1 MFTIHL
7 LGKFQIKYNNQ
18 ILDSDMIRSEMIV
31 KLLSFLIVHR
41 DRSLAV
47 NELADVL
54 WQEDETD
61 NPAGALKN
69 LMYRLRTIL
78 KKNFGEGEFILTS
91 RGAYAWNQKFEVTV
105 DAEEFEKYCDGAKK
119 ITDIGE
125 KIACYEKAIHLY
137 RGDFLTKYASISWI
151 VPLSTYYHSQFLSI
165 VKRVAKLYRETEQYE
180 KMEKTCAYAL
190 RYDNIDEKLHCYLIE
205 SLIYQNKLE
214 LAKEYYDRAE
224 KMLYDTL
231 GVRASAKL
239 REVHDGLMQMQKA
252 AEAAE
257 ISEVN
262 EDMAEEEPEGAFICG
277 YPIFREIYRLE
288 SRRIARLGIS
298 EYVLLITVFMKGQAK
313 SESNEQYN
321 KFHIKKAMDCLG
333 KTLKES
339 LRIGDVAAKYSNSQY
354 IVLLPTLDYE
364 DSVMI
369 ASRIEKTL
377 YQNIDKTKIRLKS
390 DITEVTTTEAFAK

>member
-7 LGKFQIKYNNQ
+7 LGKFQITYDGL

-31 KLLSFLIVHR
+31 KLLSFLVVHR
-41 DRSLAV
+41 DRSLTV

-78 KKNFGEGEFILTS
+78 KKYFGDGDFIVTS
-91 RGAYAWNQKFEVTV
+91 RGAYAWNSQYEVTV
-105 DAEEFEKYCDGAKK
+105 DAEEFEKYCDSVTKLKDITKK
-119 ITDIGE
+119 ISH
-125 KIACYEKAIHLY
+125 YEKAIDLY
-137 RGDFLTKYASISWI
+137 QGDFLAKYASINWI
-151 VPLSTYYHSQFLSI
+151 VPLTTYYHSLFLSI
-165 VKRVAKLYRETEQYE
+165 VKKLAKLYRETGQYE

-205 SLIYQNKLE
+205 SFIYQNKLE
-214 LAKEYYDRAE
+214 LANEYYERAE
-224 KMLYDTL
+224 KILYDTL
-231 GVRASAKL
+231 GVRESAKL
-239 REVHDGLMQMQKA
+239 REVHNGLMQMQKS
-252 AEAAE
+252 AEAVEMNE
-257 ISEVN
+257 IN
-262 EDMAEEEPEGAFICG
+262 EDMVEEEPEGAFICG

-298 EYVLLITVFMKGQAK
+298 EYVLLITVCMKKQAK
-313 SESNEQYN
+313 SEDNEQYN
-321 KFHIKKAMDCLG
+321 KYHIKKAMECLG
-333 KTLKES
+333 KALKES
-339 LRIGDVAAKYSNSQY
+339 LRIGDVAARYSNTQY

-369 ASRIEKTL
+369 AGRIESNM
-377 YQNIDKTKIRLKS
+377 YDKIKNARIRLKS
-390 DITEVTTTEAFAK
+390 DISEVTTTEAFGK

>member
-1 MFTIHL
+1 MFTIHF
-7 LGKFQIKYNNQ
+7 LGKFQIIHNSQ

-41 DRSLAV
+41 DRSLTV

-69 LMYRLRTIL
+69 LMYRLRTIM
-78 KKNFGEGEFILTS
+78 KKYFGDGEFILTS
-91 RGAYAWNQKFEVTV
+91 RGAYAWNPKYIVMV
-105 DAEEFEKYCDGAKK
+105 DAEEFEMYCDEARQITETEDK
-119 ITDIGE
+119 I
-125 KIACYEKAIHLY
+125 KCYEKAIHLY
-137 RGDFLTKYASISWI
+137 QGDFLAKYASISWI

-165 VKRVAKLYRETEQYE
+165 VKKVAKLYRETEQYE

-190 RYDNIDEKLHCYLIE
+190 RYDNLDEKLHCYLIE
-205 SLIYQNKLE
+205 SFIFQNKLE
-214 LAKEYYDRAE
+214 LAKEYYERAE
-224 KMLYDTL
+224 KILYDSL
-231 GVRASAKL
+231 GVRESAKL
-239 REVHDGLMQMQKA
+239 REIHNGLLQMQKA
-252 AEAAE
+252 VEASE
-257 ISEVN
+257 INEVN
-262 EDMAEEEPEGAFICG
+262 EDMAEQEPEGAFVCG

-298 EYVLLITVFMKGQAK
+298 EYVLLITVTMRKKAK
-313 SESNEQYN
+313 SENNEQYN
-321 KFHIKKAMDCLG
+321 KFHIKKAMECLEN
-333 KTLKES
+333 TLKAS

-369 ASRIEKTL
+369 AGRIEQTL
-377 YQNIDKTKIRLKS
+377 YQRIDKEKIRIKS
-390 DITEVTTTEAFAK
+390 DITEVTTTEVFAK